1 MPMGAIEFFAGWL
14 FLAMLGAGLVVVG
27 WEFVSARHLARWA
40 ERDGGRKVSKW
51 LEWPRLPLIA
61 DALAAAV
68 AVSLPWSTTATGI
81 LIPAWFVAA
90 VPVLD
95 RGTLRRTL
103 GTAAGGLPLVLLA
116 IAVLGMAWADVSFRA
131 RLGGLDGFLKLLF
144 IPLLL
149 AQMSRSERGWWVV
162 LAFLGSATVLLL
174 VSWCLALIP
183 GLPWHGNYFGVPVKD
198 YIFQSGEF
206 ALCTFALLGYGVELW
221 RSRRPE
227 LAVAVLL
234 LAALF
239 FANIAYVELA
249 RTTLVTSSVLLLL
262 FGFRN
267 FGWIG
272 MFGAAIAACLLA
284 GALWVSSDL
293 LRERVTGAI
302 DEVQMY
308 RTEHAATSS
317 GLRLEYWKKSIEAI
331 SKSPIIGFGTGSI
344 PEVLAVSEASADV
357 SFVTVNPHNQI
368 FVVAIQLGFIGTVA
382 LMAMW
387 AAHIA
392 LFSGNRL
399 VDWIGLAAVVQLV
412 GSSLF
417 NPHLS
422 DFSQGWLYVFAVGVL
437 GGMVQGR
444 EAARRPLAQPL
455 RGHTAAAA
463 E

>member
-1 MPMGAIEFFAGWL
+1 MGAIEFFAGWL
-14 FLAMLGAGLVVVG
+14 FLALLGAGSVVVG
-27 WEFVSARHLARWA
+27 WEVVSAGHPARWA
-40 ERDGGRKVSKW
+40 EPDGGRKVSKW

-81 LIPAWFVAA
+81 LITAWFAAA
-90 VPVLD
+90 VLALD
-95 RGTLRRTL
+95 RGALRRAVSA
-103 GTAAGGLPLVLLA
+103 AAGGLPLILLA
-116 IAVLGMAWADVSFRA
+116 IAVLGMAWADVSVRV

-149 AQMSRSERGWWVV
+149 AQMSRSEHGWWVI
-162 LAFLGSATVLLL
+162 LAFFGSATVLLL

-183 GLPWHGNYFGVPVKD
+183 GLSWRGNYVGVPVKD

-206 ALCTFALLGYGVELW
+206 ALCAFALLGYGVELW
-221 RSRRPE
+221 RSRRRE
-227 LAVAVLL
+227 LAVAAVL
-234 LAALF
+234 LAAIF
-239 FANIAYVELA
+239 FANVAYVELA
-249 RTTLVTSSVLLLL
+249 RTTLVTSSVLVLL
-262 FGFRN
+262 FGFRT
-267 FGWIG
+267 FGWTG
-272 MFGAAIAACLLA
+272 MLGAAIAGCLLA
-284 GALWVSSDL
+284 GALWVSSDY
-293 LRERVTGAI
+293 LRERVIGAI
-302 DEVQMY
+302 DEVQVY

-331 SKSPIIGFGTGSI
+331 PKSPIIGFGTGSI
-344 PEVLAVSEASADV
+344 PEVLAESATSDGM
-357 SFVTVNPHNQI
+357 SFGTVNPHNQI
-368 FVVAIQLGFIGTVA
+368 FVVAIQLGLIGTIA
-382 LMAMW
+382 LLAMW

-392 LFSGNRL
+392 LFSGNGL